1 MNLSC
6 CAILFFS
13 VAVIASHAA
22 ESNRVQILPVVTS
35 NLGAVVASRTAEFN
49 LTLTVDGVT
58 FSNVVF
64 GTVTP
69 VSVSIRHSSG
79 IEKIPLW
86 KLPSDLQKR
95 YGYDPQKATD
105 WQKSQQQAAA
115 AQMAAQEQSKRR
127 TEWLKEHTINIGGSV
142 TDVVE
147 GKGVI
152 LSNEMAVEQMI
163 RYGVTDPVLL
173 KLRKCFL
180 QCDTAGLVNG
190 SSVQCSAY
198 PDGAY
203 SYTTVMGANM
213 KVNRWVYVGKSD
225 NSKGGSDYG
234 YGY

>member
-1 MNLSC
+1 
-6 CAILFFS
+6 
-13 VAVIASHAA
+13 
-22 ESNRVQILPVVTS
+22 
-35 NLGAVVASRTAEFN
+35 
-49 LTLTVDGVT
+49 
-58 FSNVVF
+58 
-64 GTVTP
+64 
-69 VSVSIRHSSG
+69 
-79 IEKIPLW
+79 
-86 KLPSDLQKR
+86 
-95 YGYDPQKATD
+95 
-105 WQKSQQQAAA
+105 
-115 AQMAAQEQSKRR
+115 
-127 TEWLKEHTINIGGSV
+127 
-142 TDVVE
+142 
-147 GKGVI
+147 
-152 LSNEMAVEQMI
+152 MAVEQMI